1 MCLYPKL
8 IENRKYKK
16 NKKNGGIIPPLNDKR
31 TLYVPVKCNKCMEC
45 MKAKSREW
53 QVRLQ
58 EEIKDET
65 LKKYFVTLT
74 FRNDSIKELSK
85 DINLEGYDR
94 DNEIA
99 KKGIRRFL
107 ERWRKKYKKSIRHW
121 TTTELGHN
129 GTENIH
135 LHGILMTNEK
145 KEDIEKIWQ
154 YGYVWIGEYVNA
166 KTINYIIKYIHKI
179 DHIHKE
185 YIPKI
190 LTSPGIGNGYK
201 GEINKYKENKTKEFY
216 RLTNGQKIS
225 LPIYYRNK
233 IYNEEE
239 KEKLWLKKLDE
250 EVRYING
257 KKIDISKG
265 EEKYYKVLEYERKQ
279 NKTLGYADNT
289 INWERRMYEN
299 QRRNLLHQERIRK
312 KYEGDV

>member
-1 MCLYPKL
+1 
-8 IENRKYKK
+8 
-16 NKKNGGIIPPLNDKR
+16 
-31 TLYVPVKCNKCMEC
+31 
-45 MKAKSREW
+45 
-53 QVRLQ
+53 
-58 EEIKDET
+58 
-65 LKKYFVTLT
+65 
-74 FRNDSIKELSK
+74 
-85 DINLEGYDR
+85 
-94 DNEIA
+94 
-99 KKGIRRFL
+99 
-107 ERWRKKYKKSIRHW
+107 
-121 TTTELGHN
+121 
-129 GTENIH
+129 
-135 LHGILMTNEK
+135 MTNEK